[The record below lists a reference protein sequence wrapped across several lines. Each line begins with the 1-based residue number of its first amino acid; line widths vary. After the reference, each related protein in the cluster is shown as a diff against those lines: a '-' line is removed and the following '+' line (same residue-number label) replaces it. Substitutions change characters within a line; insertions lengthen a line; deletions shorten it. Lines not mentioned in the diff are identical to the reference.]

1 MLDTR
6 AAPTDLALGSFAA
19 RMRAVARVAE
29 ENADE
34 VDREAR
40 FPAET
45 MAALREA
52 RLLSIMIPRE
62 LGGEDASVAEIAE
75 LCTMLGRACAASGMV
90 FAMHQIKMSSLVE
103 HGRDDAWHRAFMR
116 RCAEQQLLLASAT
129 TEAGIGGDLRSS
141 ICSIVPDG
149 DEVLLEKDATVISY
163 ALDSDAI
170 LVTARRAPEA
180 AASDQVMVVVEKSQ
194 GELFQTST
202 WDTLG
207 MRGTSSLGFKL
218 KARVPKAQVLP
229 KPFAE
234 IAAQSMLA
242 SSHLYWSA
250 LWFGIAG
257 AALAKAQASV
267 RAAARR
273 NPKTLPP
280 GATRLAAAAAE
291 LGALKALVQDGIARF
306 TRAKSSEKAGEEEL
320 NSMGF
325 AVAMNA
331 VKLQASQKAV
341 AIVQE
346 ALTITGIQG
355 FRNDSPYSIGRHF
368 RDIQSAPLM
377 IANDRIV
384 ANTSTMLLMSA
395 IDVDLEA

>member
-1 MLDTR
+1 MLDVR
-6 AAPTDLALGSFAA
+6 SAHADLSAASFAT
-19 RMRAVARVAE
+19 RMKAVARVAE
-29 ENADE
+29 ENAEE

-40 FPAET
+40 FPHET

-62 LGGEDASVAEIAE
+62 LGGEEASVAEVAE
-75 LCTMLGRACAASGMV
+75 LCTILGRACASSGMV

-103 HGRDDAWHRAFMR
+103 HGAGDEWHRAFMR
-116 RCAEQQLLLASAT
+116 RCADQQLLLASAT
-129 TEAGIGGDLRSS
+129 TEAGIGGDLRNS
-141 ICSIVPDG
+141 ICSVVPDG
-149 DEVLLEKDATVISY
+149 DHVILEKDASVISY

-170 LVTARRAPEA
+170 LVTARRAPDA
-180 AASDQVMVVVEKSQ
+180 AASDQVLVVIEKSQ

-207 MRGTSSLGFKL
+207 MRGTASLGFKL
-218 KARVPKAQVLP
+218 RARVPAAQILP
-229 KPFAE
+229 QPFAE

-242 SSHLYWSA
+242 SAHLYWSS

-257 AALAKAQASV
+257 AALTKAQASV

-273 NPKTLPP
+273 MPKAVPH

-291 LGALKALVQDGIARF
+291 LAALKALIQDGIARF
-306 TRAKSSEKAGEEEL
+306 ERARRDGDEI
-320 NSMGF
+320 NTMGF

-331 VKLQASQKAV
+331 VKVAASQKAV

-346 ALTITGIQG
+346 ALTIVGIQG
-355 FRNDSPYSIGRHF
+355 YKNDSPYSIGRHF
-368 RDIQSAPLM
+368 RDIQSAPLQ
-377 IANDRIV
+377 IANDRII

-395 IDVDLEA
+395 IETDLEA